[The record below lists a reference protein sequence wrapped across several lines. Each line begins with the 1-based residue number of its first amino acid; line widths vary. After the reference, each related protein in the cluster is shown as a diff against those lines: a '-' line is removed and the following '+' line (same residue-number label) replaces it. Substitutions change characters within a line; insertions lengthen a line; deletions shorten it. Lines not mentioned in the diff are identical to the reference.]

1 MISIRKTMLTV
12 RYKNRRGILRV
23 WRCFVF
29 ICSPPFK
36 KKRGCLF
43 KQYFWAPKRTLETC
57 VGVRIGGRYRNN
69 IGSPITDSNS
79 RTFTNWIQCDIYNR
93 TMTSHTTTLLV
104 VKPVV
109 ASFCDPDTL
118 TSLWK
123 LSRLAHNKL
132 RGSVGHTGDLWTWW
146 WSGGA
151 VVMASSFTRLD
162 SQWTK
167 CTYFVDWLIK
177 WPFKLNM

>member
-12 RYKNRRGILRV
+12 RYKNRRGCARV
-23 WRCFVF
+23 WRSF

-43 KQYFWAPKRTLETC
+43 KQYFWASKRTLETC
-57 VGVRIGGRYRNN
+57 VRVRIGGRYRNN

-79 RTFTNWIQCDIYNR
+79 RAFTNWIQCDIYNR
-93 TMTSHTTTLLV
+93 IMTSHTTTLLV

-123 LSRLAHNKL
+123 PSRLAHN
-132 RGSVGHTGDLWTWW
+132 SVGHTGVEEPSWL
-146 WSGGA
+146 
-151 VVMASSFTRLD
+151 ASSFTRLD

-167 CTYFVDWLIK
+167 CTYFVDWLIR
-177 WPFKLNM
+177 WPL